1 MEQPTIEPSG
11 NSGELTDKK
20 PYELKGKYAT
30 GNGVRLDVTL
40 SNPQYER
47 FQRIMTMRHAKSK
60 SAVLRLLINL
70 GIEAYEANPKFQR
83 QLEAEENKEQKAEEQ
98 RREARKKDVFGKLRG
113 I

>member
-1 MEQPTIEPSG
+1 MEHP
-11 NSGELTDKK
+11 TDKK

-30 GNGVRLDVTL
+30 GNGVRIDVTL

-47 FQRIMTMRHAKSK
+47 FQRIMTMRKAKSK
-60 SAVLRLLINL
+60 SAVLRLLVNL

>member
-1 MEQPTIEPSG
+1 MSYEQREPTG
-11 NSGELTDKK
+11 NSGDLPDKQ

-70 GIEAYEANPKFQR
+70 GIEAYEANPKFQK
-83 QLEAEENKEQKAEEQ
+83 QLLTEQNKEKAAEEQ
-98 RREARKKDVFGKLRG
+98 RHKERKQEVFGKLRG
-113 I
+113 V

>member
-1 MEQPTIEPSG
+1 MEQSTE
-11 NSGELTDKK
+11 KQ

-30 GNGVRLDVTL
+30 GNGVKLTITL

-60 SAVLRLLINL
+60 SAVARLLINL

-83 QLEAEENKEQKAEEQ
+83 QLEAEENKEQKAEEK
-98 RREARKKDVFGKLRG
+98 RNEARKKDVFGKLRG

>member
-1 MEQPTIEPSG
+1 MEQSQNEPSG
-11 NSGELTDKK
+11 NSGYLTEKQ

-47 FQRIMTMRHAKSK
+47 FQRIMAMRHAKSK

>member
-1 MEQPTIEPSG
+1 MEQTTIEPSG

-30 GNGVRLDVTL
+30 GNGVRCDVTL

-47 FQRIMTMRHAKSK
+47 VQRIMTMRKAKSK

-83 QLEAEENKEQKAEEQ
+83 QLEAEATREQKEEEK
-98 RREARKKDVFGKLRG
+98 RNEARKKDVFGKLRG

>member
-1 MEQPTIEPSG
+1 MDQSQIEPSG

-30 GNGVRLDVTL
+30 GNGVRINVTL

-47 FQRIMTMRHAKSK
+47 FQRIMTMRKAKSK
-60 SAVLRLLINL
+60 SAVLRLLVNL
-70 GIEAYEANPKFQR
+70 GIEAYEANQKFKN
-83 QLEAEENKEQKAEEQ
+83 QLEAEENKEQKAEEK
-98 RREARKKDVFGKLRG
+98 RNEARKKDVFGKLRG

>member
-1 MEQPTIEPSG
+1 MIEQSEPSG
-11 NSGELTDKK
+11 NSGDLTDKQ

-30 GNGVRLDVTL
+30 GNGVRVETHL
-40 SNPQYER
+40 SQPQYER
-47 FQRIMTMRHAKSK
+47 VQRIMTMRHAKSK
-60 SAVLRLLINL
+60 SAVIRLLVNL

-83 QLEAEENKEQKAEEQ
+83 QLEAEVNKEQKAEEQ

>member
-1 MEQPTIEPSG
+1 MEQP
-11 NSGELTDKK
+11 TDKK

-30 GNGVRLDVTL
+30 GNGIRVDTHL
-40 SNPQYER
+40 SQAQYER
-47 FQRIMTMRHAKSK
+47 FQRIMTMRKAKSK

>member
-1 MEQPTIEPSG
+1 MEQPTLEPPQTAE
-11 NSGELTDKK
+11 NK

-30 GNGVRLDVTL
+30 GNGIRLDVTL

-113 I
+113 V

>member
-1 MEQPTIEPSG
+1 MNEKIELSG
-11 NSGELTDKK
+11 NSGDLPEKQ

-30 GNGVRLDVTL
+30 GNGVRINVTL

-60 SAVLRLLINL
+60 SAVARLLINL
-70 GIEAYEANPKFQR
+70 GIEAYESNPKFQK
-83 QLEAEENKEQKAEEQ
+83 QLLTEQNKEQAAEEQ
-98 RREARKKDVFGKLRG
+98 RQKERKQEVFGKLRS